1 MHLVNKSTNMFT
13 IHGKERQQPGIDEI
27 VHPHWVLPFIM
38 SRIGVIPLPHNTVS
52 QSQAIMIEAI
62 LAYG

>member
-1 MHLVNKSTNMFT
+1 MFT
-13 IHGKERQQPGIDEI
+13 IHGKERQQPGIGEI
-27 VHPHWVLPFIM
+27 VLHFIM

>member
-1 MHLVNKSTNMFT
+1 MFT
-13 IHGKERQQPGIDEI
+13 INGKERQQPGIGEI
-27 VHPHWVLPFIM
+27 VHPHWVLHFIM